1 MSLRTKRSEG
11 REGGRTR
18 IFGGS
23 SREREEREDREDRG
37 RSPRAPRRGAKR
49 TILGAIRQI
58 PAYLRLLWGLLT
70 DERVSTVD
78 KVLVG
83 AAIGYVI
90 MPFDLIPDFIPV
102 IGEVDDI
109 YVIMLALDRLISHAG
124 ADVLADHWDGDPRD
138 LTPKSLEAVLLAAAF
153 FLPFSARSR
162 VRRRLRKR
170 LL

>member
-23 SREREEREDREDRG
+23 SREREEREERG

>member
-1 MSLRTKRSEG
+1 MSLRTKHREE
-11 REGGRTR
+11 REGARTR
-18 IFGGS
+18 IFGGP
-23 SREREEREDREDRG
+23 SRDREEREERGRPRRG
-37 RSPRAPRRGAKR
+37 PRRGAKR
-49 TILGAIRQI
+49 TVLGAIRQI
-58 PAYLRLLWGLLT
+58 PAYLRLLWGLMT

-90 MPFDLIPDFIPV
+90 MPFDLIPDFIPF
-102 IGEVDDI
+102 IGQVDDI

-124 ADVLADHWDGDPRD
+124 ADVLADHWEGDPRD

>member
-1 MSLRTKRSEG
+1 MSLRTKRLEE
-11 REGGRTR
+11 RESGRTR

-23 SREREEREDREDRG
+23 TRDSEEREERG
-37 RSPRAPRRGAKR
+37 RSRRGPRRGAKR
-49 TILGAIRQI
+49 TILGAVRQI
-58 PAYLRLLWGLLT
+58 PAYLRLLWGLMT

-90 MPFDLIPDFIPV
+90 MPFDLIPDFIPL
-102 IGEVDDI
+102 IGQVDDI
-109 YVIMLALDRLISHAG
+109 YVIMLALDRLISRAG
-124 ADVLADHWDGDPRD
+124 SEVLADHWDGDPRD
-138 LTPKSLEAVLLAAAF
+138 LTPKSLEATLLAAAF

-162 VRRRLRKR
+162 VRRRMRKR

>member
-1 MSLRTKRSEG
+1 MTVRTKHLGEREG
-11 REGGRTR
+11 RRSR
-18 IFGGS
+18 VFGGAWTRD
-23 SREREEREDREDRG
+23 REAHEERG
-37 RSPRAPRRGAKR
+37 QPRRPRRGAKR

-58 PAYLRLLWGLLT
+58 PAYLRLLWGLMT

-78 KVLVG
+78 KLLVG
-83 AAIGYVI
+83 AAIGYVL
-90 MPFDLIPDFIPV
+90 MPFDLIPDFIPL

-124 ADVLADHWDGDPRD
+124 AEVLADHWEGDPHD

-153 FLPFSARSR
+153 FLPFSTRMR